1 MIFGLDYALLLQ
13 GKCWLLGGIDL
24 TFKRNIANVPGILE
38 ENQKKHLFYFFKDYI
53 FRGFSLIQLKN
64 GGKWL
69 NVMQGHIGTKSNM
82 FNLELKTEIF
92 IIHSTP
98 VIKYPGIAHT
108 RILSM

>member
-53 FRGFSLIQLKN
+53 SRGFPLMQLKN

-69 NVMQGHIGTKSNM
+69 NVTSFHPAQK
-82 FNLELKTEIF
+82 F
-92 IIHSTP
+92 IVEQLP
-98 VIKYPGIAHT
+98 VA
-108 RILSM
+108 